1 MGDRLGTPGVLLFF
15 SIERLPMKELCY
27 INEIWHIGGEW

>member
-15 SIERLPMKELCY
+15 SIERLHVKEWCY
-27 INEIWHIGGEW
+27 IDEIWHTGGK